1 MRNHGFILLAVLF
14 SLVCSVGMARG
25 QKPAASWK
33 AEWEQV
39 LRRGNAEGKL
49 VIAGAPGGLY
59 RQAMQKFTQSYP
71 EIKMEY
77 TGISGR
83 EFAPKLSTERRAN
96 LYLWDVHIGGAG
108 TAINVLKQAGVLEP
122 LRPALILPEV
132 LDDKVWFGGLES
144 AFLDSEGK
152 LIFAFEAEI
161 SPQVY
166 VNRDV
171 VPAAELNA
179 IEQLTDQKWSNKI
192 SWNDPRVDGAGNGR
206 AAFWLVA
213 KGESFVRQLLQQKST
228 VTRDI
233 RQQVE
238 WLVRGTYPIAIG
250 VGESDLLPFQKEG
263 VGLNVLPLAM
273 DTSAGG
279 RLGSGFG
286 TVMILNRSPNANAGK
301 VFINWLLS
309 MQGQTAWREVAGRN
323 SRRVD
328 VKNDPKTAPKVGVK
342 YFDVDHEERVH
353 LRKTAIQIANEYI
366 K

>member
-1 MRNHGFILLAVLF
+1 MRRPGFILLTIVF
-14 SLVCSVGMARG
+14 SLLSSVEMARA
-25 QKPAASWK
+25 QKPAPSWK

-39 LRRGNAEGKL
+39 LRRGNAEGKV

-59 RQAMQKFTQSYP
+59 RQAMQRFAQTYP
-71 EIKMEY
+71 GIQMEY
-77 TGISGR
+77 TSIGGR
-83 EFAPKLSTERRAN
+83 DFAPKLFAERRAN

-108 TAINVLKQAGVLEP
+108 TAINVLKHAGVLEP
-122 LRPALILPEV
+122 LKPALILPGV
-132 LDDKVWFGGLES
+132 LDDKVWFGGLPS
-144 AFLDSEGK
+144 AFLDAEGK

-166 VNRDV
+166 VNRDF
-171 VPAAELNA
+171 VPDAELNA
-179 IEQLTDQKWSNKI
+179 IEQLTDQKWSTKI
-192 SWNDPRVDGAGNGR
+192 SWNDPRLDGAGNGR
-206 AAFWLVA
+206 AAFWLAA
-213 KGESFVRQLLQQKST
+213 KGEGFVRQLLQQKST
-228 VTRDI
+228 ITRDI
-233 RQQVE
+233 RQQAE

-263 VGLNVLPLAM
+263 VGMNVLPLAM

-286 TVMILNRSPNANAGK
+286 TVMFLNRSPNPNAAK

-309 MQGQTAWREVAGRN
+309 AQGQTAWREIAGRN
-323 SRRVD
+323 SRRLD
-328 VKNDPKTAPKVGVK
+328 VKNDPKTAPKAGVK

-353 LRKTAIQIANEYI
+353 LRKVATQIANEYI